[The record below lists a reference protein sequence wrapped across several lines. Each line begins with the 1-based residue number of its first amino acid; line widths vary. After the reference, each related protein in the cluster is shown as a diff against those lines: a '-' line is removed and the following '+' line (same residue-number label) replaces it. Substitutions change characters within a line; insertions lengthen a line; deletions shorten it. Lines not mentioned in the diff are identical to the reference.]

1 MLLTSIAFLADMSLP
16 TAVIDVLWQISQS
29 TAQSLTEKLEPTVI
43 GLPEA
48 FAAIASSDGN
58 GAVQPPLP
66 EINSYRNVISGYWQR
81 QEKREQE
88 LEKNSQHPEN
98 EESIRQIQQQ
108 ALQDRTQQTEAIL
121 ELLRKWQGEKIQ
133 YQLEQLPQIWQKESW
148 LFRLSQP
155 VTQKILRSHKE
166 QHRLLILVAPLKISQ
181 TCPETF
187 HENLTLQFT
196 DQLERFFHHYYPLC
210 TSSPMTPASPVE
222 FYGTYFSEPIS
233 KITLSMIQEIFAPIP
248 TAILYTNIT
257 DTQMNCH
264 LGFWMPGNAHIA
276 FYPLPSWN
284 WQTAKTC
291 LEADGIDSIKV
302 LNIIQEIAIAIHQV
316 LAAFIADWYYLKVNP
331 LSEPRLFYLE
341 NSGSENGINWEWI
354 QPYTH
359 CLRTIQKQQ
368 MSQIKPAIPRGGSLT
383 GIAPELYREKIRS
396 FKNTRTLKGHSSWVD
411 AVAIGKDGQILVSG
425 SYDNTIKLW
434 DLPTG
439 KSVYTLVG
447 HSSTVHSVAISY
459 DKKTVVSGSD
469 DGTIKV
475 WNTSTGQLIRTVKDS
490 ASERNTATKVQ
501 SVSISKDGQKFV
513 SGGDDRT
520 VKIWQLETGKLVQTL
535 HGHSHKVEVVAIA
548 PDNQTIVSG
557 SDDGTIKIWQL
568 ETGELIRTIHGDFG
582 AIYALEISANG
593 ETIVS
598 GHGQKQIKIWQLK
611 TGALVR
617 TLYGNFGAVYAVAI
631 SPDNKTV
638 ATADFLGDSLGH
650 QTVAIQLWDIATGEL
665 IHTLPEYSNRILAL
679 CFSPDGKTLI
689 SASEDKTIKIW
700 QCD

>member
-16 TAVIDVLWQISQS
+16 TAVIDLLWQISHA
-29 TAQSLTEKLEPTVI
+29 TAQSLPEKLEPILI
-43 GLPEA
+43 GLAEA
-48 FAAIASSDGN
+48 LAAIAFSEDN
-58 GAVQPPLP
+58 QAVQPPLL

-81 QEKREQE
+81 QKKREQQ
-88 LEKNSQHPEN
+88 LEKESQHPEN
-98 EESIRQIQQQ
+98 EESIRQIQQE
-108 ALQDRTQQTEAIL
+108 ALQDRTRQTELIL

-133 YQLEQLPQIWQKESW
+133 YQLEQLPQIWQKERW
-148 LFRLSQP
+148 LFRLSQT
-155 VTQKILRSHKE
+155 VTQTILRSHRE
-166 QHRLLILVAPLKISQ
+166 QHRLLILAAPWKISQ

-187 HENLTLQFT
+187 HENLTLQFP
-196 DQLERFFHHYYPLC
+196 DQLERFFHHYYPLGGN
-210 TSSPMTPASPVE
+210 SPIAPASPVE
-222 FYGTYFSEPIS
+222 FYGSYFPEPIA
-233 KITLSMIQEIFAPIP
+233 KVNLSMIQEILAPIP
-248 TAILYTNIT
+248 TAILYTNMT

-264 LGFWMPGNAHIA
+264 LGFWMPGNSHIA

-284 WQTAKTC
+284 WQEAKSS
-291 LEADGIDSIKV
+291 LEAEGIDSVKALEV
-302 LNIIQEIAIAIHQV
+302 IQEIAIAIHQV
-316 LAAFIADWYYLKVNP
+316 LAAFVADWYYLKINP
-331 LSEPRLFYLE
+331 LSEPRLFHLE
-341 NSGSENGINWEWI
+341 NSVPENGIIWEWI

-359 CLRTIQKQQ
+359 CLKTIQKEQI
-368 MSQIKPAIPRGGSLT
+368 SQIKQA
-383 GIAPELYREKIRS
+383 IAPELYREKIRS
-396 FKNTRTLKGHSSWVD
+396 FQKRGILNGHSSWVD
-411 AVAIGKDGQILVSG
+411 AVAISQDGQIMVSG

-447 HSSTVHSVAISY
+447 HSSTVHSVAISA
-459 DKKTVVSGSD
+459 DKKTIVSGSD

-475 WNTSTGQLIRTVKDS
+475 WNTATGELIRTVKDS
-490 ASERNTATKVQ
+490 ASQRNAVTKIQ
-501 SVSISKDGQKFV
+501 SVSISQDGQKFV

-548 PDNQTIVSG
+548 PDNQKIVSG
-557 SDDGTIKIWQL
+557 SDDGTIKIWHL
-568 ETGELIRTIHGDFG
+568 ETGKLIRTIHGYFG
-582 AIYALEISANG
+582 AIYALDISANG
-593 ETIVS
+593 QTIVS
-598 GHGQKQIKIWQLK
+598 GHGQKQIKIWQLE
-611 TGALVR
+611 TGELVR

-631 SPDNKTV
+631 SPDSKTV

>member
-29 TAQSLTEKLEPTVI
+29 TAQSLTEKLEPTLI
-43 GLPEA
+43 GLAEA
-48 FAAIASSDGN
+48 FAAIAFSEDN

-98 EESIRQIQQQ
+98 EESIRQIQQE
-108 ALQDRTQQTEAIL
+108 ALQDRTQQTEVIL

-148 LFRLSQP
+148 LFRLSQT

-196 DQLERFFHHYYPLC
+196 DQLERFFHLYYPLGS
-210 TSSPMTPASPVE
+210 SSPIAPASPVE
-222 FYGTYFSEPIS
+222 FYGTYFPAPIS
-233 KITLSMIQEIFAPIP
+233 KITLSMMQEIFAPIP

-264 LGFWMPGNAHIA
+264 LGFWMPGNSHIA

-284 WQTAKTC
+284 WQSAKSS
-291 LEADGIDSIKV
+291 LEAEGIDSVKALEV
-302 LNIIQEIAIAIHQV
+302 IQEIAIAIHQV
-316 LAAFIADWYYLKVNP
+316 LTAFIADWYYLKVNP
-331 LSEPRLFYLE
+331 LSDPRLFYLA
-341 NSGSENGINWEWI
+341 NYASENGITWEWI

-359 CLRTIQKQQ
+359 CLRNLQKQQ
-368 MSQIKPAIPRGGSLT
+368 MSQSQIKPA
-383 GIAPELYREKIRS
+383 IAPELYRDKIRS

-411 AVAIGKDGQILVSG
+411 AVAISKDGQILVSG

-447 HSSTVHSVAISY
+447 HSSSVHSVAISA

-469 DGTIKV
+469 DGTMRV
-475 WNTSTGQLIRTVKDS
+475 WNAATGELIRTVKDS
-490 ASERNTATKVQ
+490 ASQRNTATKVQ
-501 SVSISKDGQKFV
+501 SVSISQDGQKFV

-520 VKIWQLETGKLVQTL
+520 VKIWQLDTGKLLQKL

-548 PDNQTIVSG
+548 PDNQKILSG

-568 ETGELIRTIHGDFG
+568 ETGELIRTIHGYFG
-582 AIYALEISANG
+582 AIYALDISANG
-593 ETIVS
+593 QTIVS
-598 GHGQKQIKIWQLK
+598 GHGQKQIKIWQLE
-611 TGALVR
+611 TGELVR

-631 SPDNKTV
+631 SPDSKTV

-650 QTVAIQLWDIATGEL
+650 QTVAIQLWDIVTGEL

>member
-29 TAQSLTEKLEPTVI
+29 TAQSLTEKLEPTLI
-43 GLPEA
+43 GLAEA
-48 FAAIASSDGN
+48 FAAIAFSEDN
-58 GAVQPPLP
+58 QAVQPPLP

-98 EESIRQIQQQ
+98 EESIRQIQQE

-148 LFRLSQP
+148 LFRFSQTA
-155 VTQKILRSHKE
+155 TQKILRSHQE

-196 DQLERFFHHYYPLC
+196 DQLERFFHHYYPLGGN
-210 TSSPMTPASPVE
+210 SPIAPASPVE
-222 FYGTYFSEPIS
+222 FYGSYFPEPIA
-233 KITLSMIQEIFAPIP
+233 KITLSMMQEVFAPIP

-264 LGFWMPGNAHIA
+264 LGFWMPGNSHIA

-284 WQTAKTC
+284 WQGAKSS
-291 LEADGIDSIKV
+291 LEAEGIDSVKALEV
-302 LNIIQEIAIAIHQV
+302 IQEIAIAIHQV

-341 NSGSENGINWEWI
+341 NYASDNGINWEWI

-359 CLRTIQKQQ
+359 CLITLQKQQ
-368 MSQIKPAIPRGGSLT
+368 IFQIKPA
-383 GIAPELYREKIRS
+383 IAPELYRDKIRS

-411 AVAIGKDGQILVSG
+411 AVAISQDGQILVSG

-439 KSVYTLVG
+439 ESVYTLVG
-447 HSSTVHSVAISY
+447 HSSTVHSVAISA

-475 WNTSTGQLIRTVKDS
+475 WNTSTGKLIRTVKDS
-490 ASERNTATKVQ
+490 ASQRNIATKIQ
-501 SVSISKDGQKFV
+501 SVSISQDGQKFV

-520 VKIWQLETGKLVQTL
+520 VKIWQLDTGKLLQTL

-548 PDNQTIVSG
+548 PDNQKIVSG

-568 ETGELIRTIHGDFG
+568 ETAELIRTINGYFG

-593 ETIVS
+593 KTIVS
-598 GHGQKQIKIWQLK
+598 GHGQKQIKIWQLE
-611 TGALVR
+611 TGELVR